1 MGFVRLQNNLP
12 IGAGQTAA
20 ENIRSR
26 FSTVAEVTQNLMETM
41 GYVPQTTPQFAC
53 PMLTAE
59 MMTTVDWNSYSVNY
73 VTFKVWWDFYREKLA
88 EVTNMV
94 LQHKNMLTMIEVRTK
109 KAVRE
114 IAEATGEKLTVER
127 LKDRVLENAEYQDVM
142 LELQRWQHAKEL
154 VEAKFE
160 SLDKSMFMIS
170 RQVEIRRVDIEQHRV
185 ANNMPTRGVT
195 PRGL

>member
-1 MGFVRLQNNLP
+1 VGSVRLQNNLP

-26 FSTVAEVTQNLMETM
+26 FSTVAEVTQNLRETM

>member
-1 MGFVRLQNNLP
+1 MRLQNNLP

-26 FSTVAEVTQNLMETM
+26 FSTVAEVTQNLRETM